1 MNFTFEIS
9 GMTCEGCS
17 NKVKSLIQ
25 KNISINE
32 VEVNLNSGL
41 VHFNSEKQ
49 ISVTDLEKLLTQHP
63 KYKVSIQSDKTKN
76 TINKSLTIITY
87 FPLILIFIFL
97 TTLSIWSSNFKI
109 TLFMNYFMGG
119 FFLTFSFFKIL
130 DLKGFQMS
138 FSKYDLIGKEIK
150 AYGYVYP
157 FIELS
162 MGWLYLLQFNP
173 IITNTAT
180 ILILGI
186 GSVGVI
192 QSVIKKETIK
202 CACLGT
208 VFNLPMSNITIIENS
223 IMLLMASSVLINTL

>member
-1 MNFTFEIS
+1 
-9 GMTCEGCS
+9 
-17 NKVKSLIQ
+17 
-25 KNISINE
+25 
-32 VEVNLNSGL
+32 
-41 VHFNSEKQ
+41 
-49 ISVTDLEKLLTQHP
+49 
-63 KYKVSIQSDKTKN
+63 
-76 TINKSLTIITY
+76 
-87 FPLILIFIFL
+87 
-97 TTLSIWSSNFKI
+97 
-109 TLFMNYFMGG
+109 
-119 FFLTFSFFKIL
+119 
-130 DLKGFQMS
+130 MS
-138 FSKYDLIGKEIK
+138 FSNYDLISKEIK
-150 AYGYVYP
+150 TFGYIYP

-186 GSVGVI
+186 GTVGVI

>member
-1 MNFTFEIS
+1 MNFTFQVS

-17 NKVKSLIQ
+17 KKVKSLIQ

-32 VEVNLNSGL
+32 VEVNINSGL
-41 VHFNSEKQ
+41 VHLDSEKQ
-49 ISVTDLEKLLTQHP
+49 ITQTDLEKLLIHHP
-63 KYKVSIQSDKTKN
+63 KYIVSKQSDKTKN

-87 FPLILIFIFL
+87 FPLMLIFIFL
-97 TTLSIWSSNFKI
+97 TTLSIWASNFNI

-138 FSKYDLIGKEIK
+138 FSNYDLIAKEIK
-150 AYGYVYP
+150 GYGYVYP

-186 GSVGVI
+186 GTIGVI
-192 QSVIKKETIK
+192 QSVMKKETIK

-223 IMLLMASSVLINTL
+223 IMLLMAFSVLINTL